1 MPVLRHHGILP
12 VIHPSVFVADG
23 AFVIGDVQLGEDV
36 NVWFNAVLRGDINA
50 IHVGSRTNIQDGAV
64 LHVTR
69 QLPIEIGSNVT
80 VAHRVLLHG
89 CRIGASSLIGMGA
102 IILDK
107 AEIGEQCLV
116 AAGAVVRERSVIPP
130 GTLVVG
136 VPARVVRELTD
147 EERQLIMQ
155 SAANYIDYA
164 RSYAS
169 P

>member
-1 MPVLRHHGILP
+1 MPILRHHGVLP
-12 VIHPSVFVADG
+12 VVHPSVFLADG
-23 AFVIGDVQLGEDV
+23 AYVIGDVHLSQDV
-36 NVWFNAVLRGDINA
+36 NVWFNAVVRGDINA
-50 IHVGSRTNIQDGAV
+50 IRVGERSNIQDGAV

-69 QLPIEIGSNVT
+69 HLPIEIGANVT

-89 CRIGASSLIGMGA
+89 CRIGSSSLIGMGA

-147 EERQLIMQ
+147 EERQLILQ
-155 SAANYIDYA
+155 SASNYIDYA
-164 RSYAS
+164 RSFAS